1 MTVEVSLL
9 FGIWMI
15 LLLLQG
21 LVTKLSVVLPPKT
34 ENQNYLYHQNNSTKK
49 KKKHTTPEHV
59 YKLTNCKT
67 LILRH
72 GRHCM
77 VVGFTTTYAIS
88 AYHH

>member
-49 KKKHTTPEHV
+49 KNKHTTPEHV